1 MTFLNLSTVLLL
13 SYTEASSLQPAGLQ
27 GSYGSW
33 KTWKVMEFRISFS
46 RPGKSWNLSVGD
58 GKSWKMTFIVQNK
71 LGSLFFVNEKAKI
84 FWNCENFR
92 KQLVNFR
99 SWKVMEFQKLKRVR
113 NLGLGTFVQQ
123 WSLMGWNL
131 NILNLYYIN
140 HLFIAE
146 ARKRNIYI
154 RFHVMSLPAL
164 PISTDRKSIIKG
176 EKRPHTFAHFVNF
189 PKYGSAIFDNHTV
202 LLFWLQIN
210 LSHVLSFV
218 LCSLDVLR
226 TQRIMGFFL

>member
-1 MTFLNLSTVLLL
+1 MKKRKYSEIAKLFGNNWSTLGH
-13 SYTEASSLQPAGLQ
+13 E
-27 GSYGSW
+27 
-33 KTWKVMEFRISFS
+33 
-46 RPGKSWNLSVGD
+46 KSWN
-58 GKSWKMTFIVQNK
+58 F
-71 LGSLFFVNEKAKI
+71 
-84 FWNCENFR
+84 
-92 KQLVNFR
+92 
-99 SWKVMEFQKLKRVR
+99 KRVR
-113 NLGLGTFVQQ
+113 SLGLGTFVQQ

-146 ARKRNIYI
+146 ARKRNICI

-164 PISTDRKSIIKG
+164 PISTDLKSIIKG
-176 EKRPHTFAHFVNF
+176 KKRPHTFAHFVNF
-189 PKYGSAIFDNHTV
+189 PWSAIFDNHTV